1 MSLKLDEIQ
10 VGVAEVV
17 DYTRITGG
25 FEEALKEVVKRKVTV
40 EAAKQKGFQ
49 VSDEDLQR
57 AADVFRAVNKLYTME
72 ETEQW
77 LKGKGLTIESLE
89 DYLEANLLIAQF
101 KEDLEKLVDQEK
113 YRNSPVI
120 KESLK
125 ELAYQDWFANVIG

>member
-57 AADVFRAVNKLYTME
+57 AADVFRTVNKLYTME

-101 KEDLEKLVDQEK
+101 KEDLEKSVDQEK

>member
-25 FEEALKEVVKRKVTV
+25 YEEALKEVVKRKVTV

-49 VSDEDLQR
+49 VSEEELQR
-57 AADVFRAVNKLYTME
+57 AADVFRMVNKLYTME

-89 DYLEANLLIAQF
+89 DYLEANLLISQF
-101 KEDLEKLVDQEK
+101 KEDLEKSVDQGK

-125 ELAYQDWFANVIG
+125 ELAYQDWFANFIG